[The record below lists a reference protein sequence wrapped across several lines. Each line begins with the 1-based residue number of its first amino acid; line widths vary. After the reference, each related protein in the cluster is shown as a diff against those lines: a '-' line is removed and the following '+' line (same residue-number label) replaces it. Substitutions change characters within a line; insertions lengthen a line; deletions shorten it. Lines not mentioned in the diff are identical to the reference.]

1 MCVRYHPKRY
11 SNSCSDVNDFIYSG
25 RFSVHYFMNLI
36 CLLSVIAD
44 GYISDVI
51 LEHTIHSYK
60 GRNFSA
66 IEEHWEIYICLN
78 VFDDAFRNY
87 VKYL

>member
-1 MCVRYHPKRY
+1 
-11 SNSCSDVNDFIYSG
+11 
-25 RFSVHYFMNLI
+25 MNLI

-66 IEEHWEIYICLN
+66 IEEH
-78 VFDDAFRNY
+78 
-87 VKYL
+87 